1 MRHAVIATILF
12 LTGTLHAQP
21 PVRRTVAP
29 TGELATLTLVRSSAT
44 EAVVRFGSSAV
55 ELVAVGDVLGK
66 SAATVTE
73 IAAGR
78 LVLEEVTK
86 SADGTPLR
94 TRIVLKEGETGGRR
108 YQRQPGVT
116 PTPGVRPDVLIA
128 PDGKKKP
135 GAPKRGGGGQ

>member
-1 MRHAVIATILF
+1 MRHAVIITL
-12 LTGTLHAQP
+12 LLLSGTLQAQRP
-21 PVRRTVAP
+21 AKRVVAP
-29 TGELATLTLVRSSAT
+29 TRELATLTLVRSSAT
-44 EAVVRFGSSAV
+44 EAVVRFGSAEV

-78 LVLEEVTK
+78 LVLEEEAK
-86 SADGTPLR
+86 GADGTPVR

-108 YQRQPGVT
+108 YQRQAGVT

-128 PDGKKKP
+128 PESKKKP
-135 GAPKRGGGGQ
+135 AAPKRGGGGQ